1 MISVVI
7 VTHDAEEG
15 LVRSLAALAPFA
27 MDGVVA
33 DVIVADRGSR
43 DAVSA
48 VADAAGCAFVADCP
62 DMGAAVER
70 AAVLARKDWLLGLM
84 AGDIVNEAMASALR
98 RHVAEA
104 ERMGA
109 RQATAFLAL
118 PGNAGRLRRVV
129 AAIAF
134 DRLGLTR
141 PADRRVLAP
150 RAEARELTSL
160 AGRWRG
166 VRMRERVTSI
176 SSEWRT
182 VSAE

>member
-1 MISVVI
+1 
-7 VTHDAEEG
+7 
-15 LVRSLAALAPFA
+15 

-84 AGDIVNEAMASALR
+84 AGDIVDEAMASALR

-109 RQATAFLAL
+109 RPGDAAFLAL
-118 PGNAGRLRRVV
+118 PGNAGRLPQGRGG
-129 AAIAF
+129 
-134 DRLGLTR
+134 DRLR
-141 PADRRVLAP
+141 
-150 RAEARELTSL
+150 
-160 AGRWRG
+160 
-166 VRMRERVTSI
+166 
-176 SSEWRT
+176 
-182 VSAE
+182 